1 MVRRPVDY
9 FAERRGVAS
18 RFHAAQ
24 RSETRTG
31 ETFAV
36 NTETGET
43 RIGRVERHRRRVE
56 RRLRR
61 RRRRNDG

>member
-1 MVRRPVDY
+1 MDY
-9 FAERRGVAS
+9 FVERRRVAS
-18 RFHAAQ
+18 RFHAAW

-31 ETFAV
+31 KTFAA

-43 RIGRVERHRRRVE
+43 RIGRAETHRRRRRVE

-61 RRRRNDG
+61 RRRRRNDG